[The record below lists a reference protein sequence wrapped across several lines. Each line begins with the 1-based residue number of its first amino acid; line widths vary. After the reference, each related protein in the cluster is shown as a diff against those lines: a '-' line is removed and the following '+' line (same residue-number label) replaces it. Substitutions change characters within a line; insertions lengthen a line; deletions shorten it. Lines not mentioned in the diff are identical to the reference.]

1 MKSSITLL
9 GSSAVMAVLVLSGG
23 AALAEEPL
31 TNADILELVSAG
43 LPSTVIVAKIQASEA
58 AFDTSVD
65 ELIALSREGVDASV
79 LEAMARSADR
89 AARTAGA
96 AAAVTVRSGAS
107 SAPNSQT
114 NFDGTPCDSP
124 GIFHEADD
132 GSLAPV
138 DATTLQTKEGSG
150 LLQILSYG
158 LIPLRISAI
167 APGAQAN
174 LRMDDPHPRFWFCFE
189 ESEGGL
195 SYPATG
201 ALNPSDFLLVRLD
214 VNERRRER
222 SFRIGSFRL
231 WTGNRQGTPPSQL
244 VEVTYEQLNPGV
256 YEVSPVAPL
265 GPDEYGFYY
274 TGQQGVAMA
283 GPGTGGGV
291 FTGGGVA
298 VGSSWPGWPGWIGA
312 AGRIFAFGVDAP

>member
-1 MKSSITLL
+1 MKNTIAPFGSAALITALFLL
-9 GSSAVMAVLVLSGG
+9 GAKACG
-23 AALAEEPL
+23 EEPL
-31 TNADILELVSAG
+31 TNDDILELVGAG
-43 LPSTVIVAKIQASEA
+43 LPSTVIVAKIQASET

-89 AARTAGA
+89 AARTAGT

-107 SAPNSQT
+107 SVPNSQT
-114 NFDGTPCDSP
+114 NFDGTPCVSP

-174 LRMDDPHPRFWFCFE
+174 LRIDDPRHEFWFCFE

-195 SYPATG
+195 SYPTTG

-231 WTGNRQGTPPSQL
+231 WTGNRQGTPPRQL
-244 VEVTYEQLNPGV
+244 VEVTYDKVNPGV
-256 YEVSPVAPL
+256 YEVSPVVPL
-265 GPDEYGFYY
+265 DPGEYGFYY

-283 GPGTGGGV
+283 GPGAGGGVITGGGV
-291 FTGGGVA
+291 V
-298 VGSSWPGWPGWIGA
+298 VGSSWPGWPGWTGA